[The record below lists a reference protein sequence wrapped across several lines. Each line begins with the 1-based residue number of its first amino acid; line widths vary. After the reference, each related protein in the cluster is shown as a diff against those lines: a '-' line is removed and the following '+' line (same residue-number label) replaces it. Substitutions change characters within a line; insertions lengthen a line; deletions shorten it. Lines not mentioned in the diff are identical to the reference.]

1 MNNDT
6 CMDEDEKFVIKVG
19 VVIALGLLFLAGIT
33 DDDTHYVKW
42 TCGENNGVMA
52 VSEDSEINC
61 K

>member
-1 MNNDT
+1 
-6 CMDEDEKFVIKVG
+6 MDEDEKFVIKVG